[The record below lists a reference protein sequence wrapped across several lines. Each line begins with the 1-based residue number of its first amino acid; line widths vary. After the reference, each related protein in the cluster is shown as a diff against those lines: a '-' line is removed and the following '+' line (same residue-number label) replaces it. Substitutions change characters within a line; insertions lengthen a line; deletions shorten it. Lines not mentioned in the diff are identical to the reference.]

1 MSSLERT
8 GRGEFGSRSADSPFE
23 CRKCYP
29 AVPIQTTN
37 YQRVLEH
44 NGAHILFD
52 GSLTAADQP
61 CGLCLRPFPMC
72 RFFFLKRSG
81 TAAARQ
87 IDWTTSN
94 CLNPLKFQMAAAM
107 KSSDNSPCSN
117 HLIECPLQ
125 CGIVIWTYTLAG
137 HYKFFHKLKSVT
149 NIPVV
154 YQMAESELERMQT
167 VWNNRQTYS
176 TARKMKKKKPRAALA
191 ISDAHR
197 SLMAFR

>member
-1 MSSLERT
+1 
-8 GRGEFGSRSADSPFE
+8 
-23 CRKCYP
+23 
-29 AVPIQTTN
+29 
-37 YQRVLEH
+37 
-44 NGAHILFD
+44 
-52 GSLTAADQP
+52 
-61 CGLCLRPFPMC
+61 MC

-87 IDWTTSN
+87 IDWTTST

-125 CGIVIWTYTLAG
+125 CGIVVWTYTLAG

-154 YQMAESELERMQT
+154 YQMAESELERMQK